1 MSSQNISKRSAPAA
15 EDIPQWP
22 TLFSWQT
29 AFNPFHQMNQIMLDS
44 LTKTNPWSMFMGMQS
59 ANIDIDEDDRH
70 VRITTTLPGLDAVLE
85 DAELSLKDD
94 VLVIDIPKKTVGEK
108 HKH

>member
-1 MSSQNISKRSAPAA
+1 MSSQNISKRGASA

-22 TLFSWQT
+22 SLFSWPT
-29 AFNPFHQMNQIMLDS
+29 FNPFHQIMLDS
-44 LTKTNPWSMFMGMQS
+44 LRNNPWATLWNMQGTNV
-59 ANIDIDEDDRH
+59 AIDEDDGH
-70 VRITTTLPGLDAVLE
+70 VRITTTLPGLDAALE

-94 VLVIDIPKKTVGEK
+94 VLVIDIPKKTMKEK

>member
-1 MSSQNISKRSAPAA
+1 MVSQNIPRHGIPP

-22 TLFSWQT
+22 TLFSWPT
-29 AFNPFHQMNQIMLDS
+29 AFGPFHQMNQIMLDS
-44 LTKTNPWSMFMGMQS
+44 ITKTNPWSTLWDLRG
-59 ANIDIDEDDRH
+59 ANVDIDEDDRH
-70 VRITTTLPGLDAVLE
+70 IRITTSIPGRDATLE

-94 VLVIDIPKKTVGEK
+94 MLIIDIPKKTARKK

>member
-1 MSSQNISKRSAPAA
+1 MSSQNISKRGAPP

-22 TLFSWQT
+22 SLFSWQS
-29 AFNPFHQMNQIMLDS
+29 AFNPFHEMNQIMLDS
-44 LTKTNPWSMFMGMQS
+44 LTKTNPWSALLGMYGT
-59 ANIDIDEDDRH
+59 NVDIDEDDSH
-70 VRITTTLPGLDAVLE
+70 VRISTTLPGLDAVLE

-94 VLVIDIPKKTVGEK
+94 VLVIDIPKKTAKEK